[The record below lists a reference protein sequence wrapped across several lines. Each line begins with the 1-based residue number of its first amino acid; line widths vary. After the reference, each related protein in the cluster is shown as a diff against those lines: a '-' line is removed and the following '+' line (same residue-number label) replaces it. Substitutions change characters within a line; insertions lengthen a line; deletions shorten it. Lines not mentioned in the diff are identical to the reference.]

1 MQKQHIDD
9 AQYYFVGFFF
19 QWKKLPLSFKSGK
32 QEWGFV
38 PPSKGLDGA
47 PITLRTGDYNLD
59 GFLDVLGVLQT
70 PDDNGLVNDFILILS
85 ICVGKSHGY

>member
-1 MQKQHIDD
+1 MHSIILL
-9 AQYYFVGFFF
+9 VFF

-85 ICVGKSHGY
+85 IYVGKSHGY